1 MQSHIVA
8 ILMLDINPVFIY
20 TLESR
25 LSDPNLQKYQLIMLR
40 SERGFIEAPG
50 VFSKARPIQ
59 KLTLSWNVDL
69 RHLC

>member
-25 LSDPNLQKYQLIMLR
+25 LSDPNLQKYQLITFR
-40 SERGFIEAPG
+40 SVRGFIEAPG

-59 KLTLSWNVDL
+59 KINFTVE
-69 RHLC
+69 C